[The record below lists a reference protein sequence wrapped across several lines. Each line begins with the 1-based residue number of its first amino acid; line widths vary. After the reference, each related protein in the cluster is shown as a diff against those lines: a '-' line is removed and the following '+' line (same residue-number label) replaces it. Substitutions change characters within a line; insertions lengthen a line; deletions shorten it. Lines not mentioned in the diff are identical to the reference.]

1 MVVTRRRGVERR
13 LGRSLPHGMGE
24 TGGTGAT
31 QRPPRQS
38 GRGRSRAIRRLATP
52 QAMILNMTTEQPA
65 WPHEHIA
72 LDAASRWVATACGR
86 EVDSPEILQVKRWGV
101 TARFGSVVLK
111 ASFTPLFPQVIKVH
125 ALLERIV
132 PEGAPR
138 LIASEMV
145 GGQLWTLFE
154 HVQGATAEEV
164 GTPGALEATA
174 HELGRVQAAVA
185 KLDLTRVPVFDVLEV
200 PGALLEDDLSDQPTE
215 LVEWLRDA
223 QPALQLD
230 ARALADVR
238 PSLDHP
244 DVNGSNAIMRD
255 NGRAILLDWEEATV
269 GCPLFSLDRL
279 LADAHQLSAVETVRD
294 AYLNTLRAGGAEQ
307 VEHAMRLVP
316 LKLAREFRAYARGL
330 GWPNPHTRL
339 TTLLL
344 ELARRRSTH
353 GYLNAWLSDLLA
365 P

>member
-1 MVVTRRRGVERR
+1 MTN
-13 LGRSLPHGMGE
+13 GRSE
-24 TGGTGAT
+24 
-31 QRPPRQS
+31 
-38 GRGRSRAIRRLATP
+38 
-52 QAMILNMTTEQPA
+52 
-65 WPHEHIA
+65 WPDEHIA
-72 LDAASRWVATACGR
+72 LDAASRWVASACGR
-86 EVDSPEILQVKRWGV
+86 EVDTPEILQTKRWGV

-111 ASFTPLFPQVIKVH
+111 ASFTPLFPQVTEVH

-145 GGQLWTLFE
+145 DGQLWTLFE
-154 HVQGATAEEV
+154 HIQGATAEEV

-174 HELGRVQAAVA
+174 RELARVQAAVA
-185 KLDLTRVPVFDVLEV
+185 KQDLTRVPVFEVRKV
-200 PGALLEDDLSDQPTE
+200 PGALLEDDLSDQPVE
-215 LVEWLRDA
+215 LVQWLRDA

-230 ARALADVR
+230 ADALADVP

-255 NGRAILLDWEEATV
+255 DGRAILLDWEEATV

-279 LADAHQLSAVETVRD
+279 LDEAHELSAVETVAD
-294 AYLNTLRAGGAEQ
+294 AYLDTLRAGGSEQ
-307 VEHAMRLVP
+307 VERAMRLVP
-316 LKLAREFRAYARGL
+316 LRRAQESRAYARAL
-330 GWPNPHTRL
+330 GWPHPHSRL
-339 TTLLL
+339 TTQML
-344 ELARRRSTH
+344 ELAQRRSTD